1 MNHSLDAAA
10 ARDLDTLISELE
22 AEFTEIRE
30 FAPLS
35 DPSHQAHRSQ
45 ALATT
50 FFFGCCVTD

>member
-1 MNHSLDAAA
+1 MSHNTDAAP
-10 ARDLDTLISELE
+10 ARDDLDSLISELE

-35 DPSHQAHRSQ
+35 DPAHRSQ

-50 FFFGCCVTD
+50 FFMGCCVTD